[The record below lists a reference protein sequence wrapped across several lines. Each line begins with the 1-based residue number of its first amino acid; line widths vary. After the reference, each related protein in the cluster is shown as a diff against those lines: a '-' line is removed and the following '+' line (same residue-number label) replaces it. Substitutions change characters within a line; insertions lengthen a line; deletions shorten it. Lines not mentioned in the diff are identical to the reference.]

1 MSFGGPFRSARD
13 LPVENGQLEVRW
25 VSEGSVAAQ
34 AGVRVGDQLV
44 SVNGHACEDLDPED
58 LLRNIY
64 ERSMRVAV
72 FERDGENYQVEFR

>member
-25 VSEGSVAAQ
+25 VSEGSLAAQ
-34 AGVRVGDQLV
+34 AGIRVGDQLV
-44 SVNGHACEDLDPED
+44 SVNRRAIVDLDPED

-64 ERSMRVAV
+64 ERQMRVAV